1 MRMVIKKLMFLG
13 AISIIIS
20 FNFAMAANYT
30 VGDPNGSWDQSTD
43 LTTWASSQTFVEGD
57 NLSEFFFFFFSL
69 YIYWSNKWPSIIP
82 KLSTVIELL
91 I

>member
-1 MRMVIKKLMFLG
+1 MKMVIKKLMFLG

-57 NLSEFFFFFFSL
+57 NLSEFFFSL